1 MADGREVGTLVLV
14 GVVGGSCWD
23 TFQAAAESRQSPH
36 PLDRWSRRVVTELAA
51 ELGAEALF
59 PFGGPPYLPFLRWAQ
74 RAEAVHPSPIG
85 PLIHPDY
92 GLWHAYRGALAFAQ
106 SIDLPPADESRAG
119 IVPDNPL
126 HSRHPWRSDGRGRA
140 KQAGIVP
147 DNPLHSRHP
156 WRSDARADQRPRPC
170 DTCADK
176 PCLAT
181 CPVGAFSDR
190 GYDVPACID
199 HIGGER
205 GSDCLGGG
213 CLARRAC
220 PVGVTYQYAPAQMGF
235 HMRAFLAANR
245 DTGRKKQ

>member
-14 GVVGGSCWD
+14 GVIGGGCWD
-23 TFQAAAESRQSPH
+23 AFQAAAESCQWPD

-59 PFGGPPYLPFLRWAQ
+59 PFGGPPSLPFLRWAR
-74 RAEAVHPSPIG
+74 RAEAVYPSPIG

-106 SIDLPPADESRAG
+106 RIGLPP
-119 IVPDNPL
+119 
-126 HSRHPWRSDGRGRA
+126 
-140 KQAGIVP
+140 
-147 DNPLHSRHP
+147 
-156 WRSDARADQRPRPC
+156 ADQRPRPC
-170 DTCADK
+170 DTCADQ

-190 GYDVPACID
+190 GYDVPACIG
-199 HIGGER
+199 HIGADR
-205 GSDCLGGG
+205 GGDCLGAG

-220 PVGVTYQYAPAQMGF
+220 PVGVTYHYAPAQMGF
-235 HMRAFLAANR
+235 HMRAFLAAHR
-245 DTGRKKQ
+245 DAGQ